1 MPRKRRLERVGLLP
15 EDRLLTGTWWRCLQH
30 GLTEDPI
37 ILGGQTYC
45 PRDGC
50 AKAAVLV
57 HSALQ
62 DKVEGRRGWNDI
74 AV

>member
-1 MPRKRRLERVGLLP
+1 MPRKKQRERVGLLP
-15 EDRLLTGTWWRCLQH
+15 EDRTLTGTWWRCLQH
-30 GLTEDPI
+30 GLTQDPI
-37 ILGGQTYC
+37 LLGGSAYC

-50 AKAAVLV
+50 ANPVVLV

-62 DKVEGRRGWNDI
+62 DKPEGRRGWNDI

>member
-1 MPRKRRLERVGLLP
+1 M
-15 EDRLLTGTWWRCLQH
+15 QH
-30 GLTEDPI
+30 GLTQDPI
-37 ILGGQTYC
+37 LLGGRTYC
-45 PRDGC
+45 PTDNC
-50 AKAAVLV
+50 SQAAVLV